1 MSYDLTGVGCVH
13 YPTDAQAPFSAVAIS
28 DGYLGTG
35 GCGIGAQTSQWGPLL
50 ASHGIVTMIIN
61 TLGSDQ
67 PATRATKL
75 LAGIAA
81 FKTENTKS
89 GSPLFGKLAG
99 RYGTSGFSMGGGG
112 TTRATVQDHTLLSS
126 VAIMPY
132 SPQGTGVVTPTL
144 IICGSSDTIAPC
156 ASHGTPVY
164 GQIPDT
170 TPKMRVTINSSHA
183 GQPTSGGSMSGAW
196 GLAFHKTFLD
206 GDERWR
212 PLLTGGNPTA
222 TNIQ

>member
-1 MSYDLTGVGCVH
+1 
-13 YPTDAQAPFSAVAIS
+13 
-28 DGYLGTG
+28 
-35 GCGIGAQTSQWGPLL
+35 
-50 ASHGIVTMIIN
+50 MIID
-61 TLGSDQ
+61 TLGGDQ
-67 PATRATKL
+67 PATRGTKL

-132 SPQGTGVVTPTL
+132 SPDGAGVVTPTL
-144 IICGSSDTIAPC
+144 IICGNSDGVAPC

-164 GQIPDT
+164 GEIPDT
-170 TPKMRVTINSSHA
+170 TPKMRVTVTSGHS
-183 GQPTSGGSMSGAW
+183 GQPSAGSNMSGAW

-212 PLLTGGNPTA
+212 PLLVAGTSNT